1 MKSLQAFVQ
10 EEKGAMEKGTMDQM
24 LAETEAMQKQAHMFQ
39 QERDQAYMALQ
50 QKQSEALSMQNQVS
64 RYFLIFSPNFLLQFN
79 CEHRDVNSFVLIFQ
93 IAKLQEKEAKLTREV
108 ERLRGHLLQI
118 EDGYT
123 QEAIAA
129 EEREKELRNRLAA
142 AEEKALSSSHAVHA
156 ARY

>member
-50 QKQSEALSMQNQVS
+50 QKQSEALSMQNQVL
-64 RYFLIFSPNFLLQFN
+64 RYFLTFSPILFRYN
-79 CEHRDVNSFVLIFQ
+79 CEHRDVSSFVLIFQ

-142 AEEKALSSSHAVHA
+142 AEEKALSSTHAVHA